1 MDRMRAWGFAVG
13 MLVAWFI
20 GFAVAATRLGEAR
33 RQHSIF
39 VPAPNSSQ
47 EPARGHFVR

>member
-1 MDRMRAWGFAVG
+1 MDRMRAWSFAVG

-20 GFAVAATRLGEAR
+20 GFAVAATRLGEAH

-39 VPAPNSSQ
+39 VAAPNSSQ